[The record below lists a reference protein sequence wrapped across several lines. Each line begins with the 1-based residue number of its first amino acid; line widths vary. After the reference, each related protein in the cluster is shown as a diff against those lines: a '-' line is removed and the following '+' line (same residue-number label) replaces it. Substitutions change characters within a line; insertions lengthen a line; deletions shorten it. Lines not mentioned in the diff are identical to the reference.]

1 MSCQVA
7 ELLGV
12 AHTSVCRMLAAGRL
26 RGYKSEGCWVA
37 QRSDLEDYRADPPEL
52 EVTYRAVR

>member
-37 QRSDLEDYRADPPEL
+37 QRSDLEDYRADHPEL
-52 EVTYRAVR
+52 EVT